1 MSIDEEPLDLAG
13 FLRRNLLLMAVLAL
27 VAGGAVAAWTASRPR
42 VYQSHA
48 SVFVL
53 GPSLPVVPD
62 VVRDSLDLY
71 RGLDNLES
79 YLVSLLRSQSL
90 RLSVAQRLKLAESD
104 PFWTGFTEKRNTQG
118 LLAQMDRLLT
128 VESRRGLV
136 SVAART
142 VEPEL
147 SRSMAQACLEELT
160 SRLAARDTQR
170 RDFLAK
176 QLELSRE
183 RLRKSEEA
191 LRKYQESTGTLI
203 PQEQQSTQEFAVLVD
218 LGRELATAEVS
229 LLSVER
235 QLDAPGD
242 IEKMQEL
249 ESRRAGL
256 EAQVERLREMVSS
269 REETLR
275 GVPGVAAQYIRLQR
289 DVKVNEK
296 VYELLTEQFEMAR
309 IEEARQE
316 FPYRVVD
323 RALLP
328 ENPEPRRL
336 LQKTLLAAL
345 GGLLLGMIL
354 GYLRESASPAA

>member
-1 MSIDEEPLDLAG
+1 MIVEEEPLDLAG
-13 FLRRNLLLMAVLAL
+13 FLRRQVLWMVLFAV
-27 VAGGAVAAWTASRPR
+27 VAGAAVAAWVASKPR
-42 VYQSHA
+42 VFASHS

-90 RLSVAQRLKLAESD
+90 RLSVAQRLKLAEKE
-104 PFWTGFTEKRNTQG
+104 PFWVGFAEEKNTQG
-118 LLAQMDRLLT
+118 LLAQMERLLT

-136 SVAART
+136 AVTART

-147 SRSMAQACLEELT
+147 SRAMAQACLEELT

-176 QLELSRE
+176 QLEISRE

-256 EAQVERLREMVSS
+256 QAQVERLSEMVAS

-296 VYELLTEQFEMAR
+296 VFELLTEQHEMAR

-323 RALLP
+323 RAMLP

-336 LQKTLLAAL
+336 IQKTLLATL
-345 GGLLLGMIL
+345 GGLFFGMIL
-354 GYLRESASPAA
+354 GYLRESMR